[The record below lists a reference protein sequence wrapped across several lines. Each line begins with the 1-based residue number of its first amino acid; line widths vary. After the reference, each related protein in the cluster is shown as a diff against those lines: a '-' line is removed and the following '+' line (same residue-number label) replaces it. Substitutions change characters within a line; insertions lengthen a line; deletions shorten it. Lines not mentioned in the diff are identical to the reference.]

1 MALPSLLLIRDVWM
15 EKLKFV
21 APCLFGVEGILSNE
35 LKRLGI
41 EDVKAEDGRVLFT
54 GTPITIARV
63 NINSRF
69 AERVMVLLGEFYAR
83 SFTELFDNVK
93 ALPLERTFPKDAAF
107 PVSGHCLDS
116 KLYSVPDCQSIIKK
130 AMADRLGAAYK
141 LNRMSETGEIF
152 KVRFLIRK
160 DKVSLMLDTS
170 GEGLHKRGYRKSS
183 SNEAPIKETLAAAI
197 CDLSRIYPDTQ
208 LYDPFCGS
216 GTLLIESALMAT
228 NTAPGLNRAFA
239 GEKYGFIPKEAW
251 EKERK
256 AAIDKIDRK
265 VDFKACGFD
274 ISPEAVELTL
284 YNAKKAGV
292 EQFVR
297 ASVADIKDF
306 KVPDERFLLVTNP
319 PYGERLLDIHQA
331 QQLYKTAGK
340 VFQKKKGAKY
350 SIITADEDFEKS
362 FGRPCDKQRKMY
374 NGMLQC
380 RLYMY
385 FKGGDD
391 K

>member
-1 MALPSLLLIRDVWM
+1 MSN
-15 EKLKFV
+15 LKFV

-41 EDVKAEDGRVLFT
+41 ENVQAEDGRVLFS
-54 GTPITIARV
+54 GGPEAVARV

-69 AERVMVLLGEFYAR
+69 AERVMVLLGEFYSR

-93 ALPLERTFPKDAAF
+93 ALPLEKIFPKDAAF
-107 PVSGHCLDS
+107 PVSGHSLDS

-130 AMADRLGAAYK
+130 AMADRLGSYYK
-141 LNRMSETGEIF
+141 LSRMPETGELY

-170 GEGLHKRGYRKSS
+170 GEGLHKRGYRRNSA
-183 SNEAPIKETLAAAI
+183 NEAPIKETLAAAI
-197 CDLSRIYPDTQ
+197 CDLARIYPDTK

-216 GTLLIESALMAT
+216 GTLLIESALIAT

-239 GEKYGFIPKEAW
+239 GEKYDFIPKEVWAN
-251 EKERK
+251 ERK
-256 AAIDKIDRK
+256 VAIDKINRD
-265 VDFKACGFD
+265 VDFKAYGFD
-274 ISPEAVELTL
+274 ISPEAVELTR

-292 EQFVR
+292 GQFVE
-297 ASVADIKDF
+297 VGIADIKDF
-306 KVPDERFLLVTNP
+306 KAPSERFTLVTNP
-319 PYGERLLDIHQA
+319 PYGERLLDLHAA

-340 VFQKKKGAKY
+340 VFVKQKGAKY
-350 SIITADEDFEKS
+350 YIITADEDFEKS

-385 FKGGDD
+385 FKGGDGR
-391 K
+391 

>member
-1 MALPSLLLIRDVWM
+1 MN
-15 EKLKFV
+15 KLKFV

-41 EDVKAEDGRVLFT
+41 EDVRAEDGRVLFS
-54 GTPITIARV
+54 GTPQTAARV

-69 AERVMVLLGEFYAR
+69 AERVMVLLGEFCAR
-83 SFTELFDNVK
+83 TFTELFDSVK
-93 ALPLERTFPKDAAF
+93 ALPLEKIFPKDAAF
-107 PVSGHCLDS
+107 PVGGHSLDS
-116 KLYSVPDCQSIIKK
+116 KLHSVPDCQSIIKK

-141 LNRMSETGEIF
+141 LSRMPETGEIY

-170 GEGLHKRGYRKSS
+170 GEGLHKRGYRRNS

-216 GTLLIESALMAT
+216 GTLLIEAALMAT

-239 GEKYGFIPKEAW
+239 GEKYAFIPKEAW
-251 EKERK
+251 AAERK
-256 AAIDKIDRK
+256 AAIDKIDRN
-265 VDFKACGFD
+265 VSFRAIGYD
-274 ISPEAVELTL
+274 ISHEAVELTL

-292 EQFVR
+292 EKFVS

-306 KVPDERFLLVTNP
+306 KAPDDRFLLVTNP
-319 PYGERLLDIHQA
+319 PYGERLLDIHAA
-331 QQLYKTAGK
+331 QQLYKAAGK
-340 VFQKKKGAKY
+340 VFVKKPGAKY
-350 SIITADEDFEKS
+350 SIITADEEFEKS

-385 FKGGDD
+385 FKGGGDR
-391 K
+391 

>member
-1 MALPSLLLIRDVWM
+1 M

-21 APCLFGVEGILSNE
+21 APCMFGVEGVLANE
-35 LKRLGI
+35 LKRLGV
-41 EDVKAEDGRVLFT
+41 EDVQAQDGRVTFC
-54 GTPITIARV
+54 GTPDVCARV
-63 NINSRF
+63 NVNSRF
-69 AERVMVLLGEFYAR
+69 AERVMVLLGEFNAR
-83 SFTELFDNVK
+83 TFTELFDNVK
-93 ALPLERTFPKDAAF
+93 ALPLEKIFPKDAAF
-107 PVSGHCLDS
+107 PVSGHSLDS

-130 AMADRLGAAYK
+130 AMADRLGGYYK
-141 LNRMSETGEIF
+141 LARLPETGEIY

-160 DKVSLMLDTS
+160 DRVSLMLDTS
-170 GEGLHKRGYRKSS
+170 GEGLHKRGYRRNS

-197 CDLSRIYPDTQ
+197 CDLARIYPDTK

-239 GEKYGFIPKEAW
+239 GEKYDFIPKDVWA
-251 EKERK
+251 KERK
-256 AAIDKIDRK
+256 AAIDKINRE
-265 VDFKACGFD
+265 VDFKAYGFD
-274 ISPEAVELTL
+274 ISPEAVELTR

-292 EQFVR
+292 EKFIEV
-297 ASVADIKDF
+297 SVADIKDF
-306 KVPDERFLLVTNP
+306 KAPDGRFTLITNP
-319 PYGERLLDIHQA
+319 PYGERLLDIHAA

-340 VFQKKKGAKY
+340 VFEKKKGAKY

-385 FKGGDD
+385 FKGGDE
-391 K
+391 